1 MQGGK
6 EVGDAHAAHPALAG
20 AAELHADAARGGI
33 GSVDYDSRFPRGPAA
48 LPAVAAVYAGF
59 VVGDRGQRTRGQ
71 NGPGDTE
78 TDHVGARADVRQA
91 NALAQRIDSAD
102 LVDDFPVVRG
112 TAPSARATTGPTLLL
127 ACRETACYKANM
139 QETETHRID
148 TKVIAGE
155 KDGPHLLISGGVH
168 GDEYESMAAVRRL
181 MKEISPESL
190 TGRVTLAPV
199 FNEPAFENYAR
210 TGPDGLDL
218 ARVFTGNPEGSISER
233 VAHAGTQLIESVDYF
248 IDLHTGGLAMKI
260 FPMSGYI
267 LHANPS
273 VLDTQRRMSRAF
285 NLPVIW
291 GTYPGLDG
299 RSLSVARDA
308 NIPAIY
314 GEWGGGG
321 GCNPVGVED
330 YVTGCLNVMAE
341 LEMLTKELP
350 ESRVE
355 HVVEDNRPN
364 AGYMQINYNA
374 QSSGYFEPA
383 AKLGDMIRIGDV
395 IGTIISTLGEVVE
408 SVPSTQTGL
417 LLTLRALPRVEK
429 GDCLAVIIEMEV

>member
-1 MQGGK
+1 MF
-6 EVGDAHAAHPALAG
+6 
-20 AAELHADAARGGI
+20 AR
-33 GSVDYDSRFPRGPAA
+33 RMH
-48 LPAVAAVYAGF
+48 LP
-59 VVGDRGQRTRGQ
+59 
-71 NGPGDTE
+71 
-78 TDHVGARADVRQA
+78 
-91 NALAQRIDSAD
+91 QRIDSSD
-102 LVDDFPVVRG
+102 LVDDLPVVRG
-112 TAPSARATTGPTLLL
+112 TAPSARATTDPTLLL
-127 ACRETACYKANM
+127 AYREAACYEVNM

-181 MKEISPESL
+181 MKEIRPESL

-267 LHANPS
+267 LHADPS

-330 YVTGCLNVMAE
+330 YGTGCLNVMAE
-341 LEMLTKELP
+341 LEMLERELP